1 MATQITPT
9 TELQAIN
16 TMLSFIGE
24 SPVSAITGNIG
35 TDVAV
40 AINILNETSM
50 SIQSQGWYFNREFDV
65 TQNRDSNNK
74 VPLDS
79 NCVQAEA
86 SAPYQYLYQ
95 FTIRNGFL
103 YDLKN
108 HTDVFTFNPK
118 LDKVLVQQFEH
129 LPEYARQYIV
139 VKAARRF
146 AARYICANELVKL
159 AGLDENEAHVAFE
172 QADSRAMDANMLRD
186 DYNLNYITNRS
197 SKRSS
202 RS

>member
-1 MATQITPT
+1 MTTQITPT

-24 SPVSAITGNIG
+24 APVSAITGNIG

-40 AINILNETSM
+40 AKNILDETSM
-50 SIQSQGWYFNREFDV
+50 SVQSQGWFFNRELNV

-95 FTIRNGFL
+95 YTIRNGFL

-108 HTDVFTFNPK
+108 HTDVFTLDPK

-129 LPEYARQYIV
+129 LPEYARRYIV
-139 VKAARRF
+139 VKASRRF
-146 AARYICANELVKL
+146 AARYIGANELVKL
-159 AGLDENEAHVAFE
+159 AGLDENEAHSAFE
-172 QADSRAMDANMLRD
+172 QADSRAMDANILKD
-186 DYNLNYITNRS
+186 EYNMNYITNRGN
-197 SKRSS
+197 KRSS

>member
-146 AARYICANELVKL
+146 AARYIGANELVKL

>member
-1 MATQITPT
+1 MATQITAT

-24 SPVSAITGNIG
+24 APVSSITGNIG

-40 AINILNETSM
+40 AKNILDETSM
-50 SIQSQGWYFNREFDV
+50 SVQSQGWFFNRELEI
-65 TQNRDSNNK
+65 TMARDTSNK

-79 NCVQAEA
+79 NCVQVEA

-95 FTIRNGFL
+95 YTIRNGYL

-108 HTDVFTFNPK
+108 KTDIFTSDPQV
-118 LDKVLVQQFEH
+118 DKVLVQQFEH
-129 LPEYARQYIV
+129 IPEYARRYIV
-139 VKAARRF
+139 VKASRRF
-146 AARYICANELVKL
+146 AARYIGASELVKL
-159 AGLDENEAHVAFE
+159 ANLDEQEAHVAFE
-172 QADSRAMDANMLRD
+172 AADSRAMDANILKD
-186 DYNLNYITNRS
+186 EYNMNYITNRGN
-197 SKRSS
+197 KRSS

>member
-1 MATQITPT
+1 MTTQITAT

-24 SPVSAITGNIG
+24 APVSSITGNIG

-40 AINILNETSM
+40 AKNILDETSM
-50 SIQSQGWYFNREFDV
+50 SVQSQGWFFNRELEI
-65 TQNRDSNNK
+65 TMARDTSNK

-79 NCVQAEA
+79 NCVQVEA

-95 FTIRNGFL
+95 YTIRNGYL

-108 HTDVFTFNPK
+108 KTDVFTSDPQV
-118 LDKVLVQQFEH
+118 DKVLVQQFEH
-129 LPEYARQYIV
+129 IPEYARRYIV
-139 VKAARRF
+139 VKASRRF
-146 AARYICANELVKL
+146 AARYIGASELVKL
-159 AGLDENEAHVAFE
+159 ANLDEQEAHVAFE
-172 QADSRAMDANMLRD
+172 AADSRAMDANILKD
-186 DYNLNYITNRS
+186 EYNMNYITNRGN
-197 SKRSS
+197 KRSS

>member
-1 MATQITPT
+1 MATQITAT

-24 SPVSAITGNIG
+24 APVSSITGNIG

-40 AINILNETSM
+40 AKNILDETSM
-50 SIQSQGWYFNREFDV
+50 SVQSQGWFFNRELEI
-65 TQNRDSNNK
+65 TMARDTSNK

-79 NCVQAEA
+79 NCVQVEA

-95 FTIRNGFL
+95 YTIRNGYL

-108 HTDVFTFNPK
+108 KTDVFTSDPQV
-118 LDKVLVQQFEH
+118 DKVLVQQFEH
-129 LPEYARQYIV
+129 IPEYARRYIV
-139 VKAARRF
+139 VKASRRF
-146 AARYICANELVKL
+146 AARYIGASELVKL
-159 AGLDENEAHVAFE
+159 ANLDEQEAHVAFE
-172 QADSRAMDANMLRD
+172 AADSRAMDANILKD
-186 DYNLNYITNRS
+186 EYNMNYITNRGN
-197 SKRSS
+197 KRSS

>member
-1 MATQITPT
+1 
-9 TELQAIN
+9 
-16 TMLSFIGE
+16 
-24 SPVSAITGNIG
+24 
-35 TDVAV
+35 
-40 AINILNETSM
+40 M

-146 AARYICANELVKL
+146 AARYIGANELVKL